1 MVAVDTLI
9 SRCRF
14 KAQIQEVLV
23 ESAIPAKRCLLE
35 TVRGGVDEAADVF
48 WMLLAVE
55 TFSLRNVDVLVE
67 ECLKKGIVNIH

>member
-1 MVAVDTLI
+1 
-9 SRCRF
+9 
-14 KAQIQEVLV
+14 
-23 ESAIPAKRCLLE
+23 
-35 TVRGGVDEAADVF
+35 VDEAADVF